1 MQTDVF
7 VHGATPAGIFAAIV
21 CARAGLTVV
30 IQAPENGIG
39 GMLTGG
45 LGIGDPPL
53 DFKNWRGVVDE
64 FTSAIVAQTGFN
76 AHSRLAWNFE
86 PHQALG
92 VLTDMIAAEPN
103 ITLRL
108 RETIVE
114 VKRNEVRQVNG
125 QVASS
130 TDERA
135 TRITVVRTE
144 PCTWLSGAPAEGD
157 SYEATAFLDA
167 SYNSGLVMKARVP
180 HRLGRESADE
190 YHEWPYAGVLYPY
203 HSNFTS
209 VVPAVDADGDLL
221 KYAGW
226 TPLEHFG
233 QADRRLM
240 ATGYRNCIT
249 NEAGPNNIGFPQ
261 PPGYVASDFD
271 DEVIIGNAPQNAQGH
286 GMSILTRSY
295 AFSPLRRCGFYD
307 EAKAQVALAD
317 TWDQLTT
324 LQRQIGWANY
334 ADSYQQLEQFPGK
347 FLTNGSDIRGS
358 MSWEFTLTDSDRRRH
373 EIREQLAYREA
384 GRLYTFQNDP
394 RVSEAVRGRF
404 AQFGLCADEWQSDYI
419 LMPSWPSELY
429 EREGRR
435 LIGQATVT
443 YRNVAYRTN
452 WPDQI
457 ACGAYFMDSKAKS
470 IWALPYGG
478 NEIEGSPEVQ
488 PFIDADGDEVRA
500 DNYSTFGIPMR
511 AVVAPV
517 GTCDNLAV
525 CWGISAS
532 ELAFQAIRLEPFLCA
547 VAEAVGHMA
556 VESVVSGVPLAK
568 LKYEPVRARLQA
580 AGLLIQRYQTVTP

>member
-39 GMLTGG
+39 GMVTGG

-64 FTSAIVAQTGFN
+64 FTSAIVAQTGFD
-76 AHSRLAWNFE
+76 AHSRLAWNFN
-86 PHQALG
+86 PSQALA
-92 VLTDMIAAEPN
+92 VLTDMITAEPN
-103 ITLRL
+103 IALRL
-108 RETIVE
+108 RETIEE
-114 VKRNEVRQVNG
+114 VTKNEVRQVNG

-135 TRITVVRTE
+135 TRIRTVRTA
-144 PCTWLSGAPAEGD
+144 PCTWLSGAPPEGD
-157 SYEATAFLDA
+157 EYEAKVFLDA
-167 SYNSGLVMKARVP
+167 SYNGGLMLKARVP
-180 HRLGRESADE
+180 YRIGREDASE
-190 YHEWPYAGVLYPY
+190 FNEWPYAGVLYPY
-203 HSNFTS
+203 ESNFVS
-209 VVPAVDADGDLL
+209 VVPMVDSDGDLL
-221 KYAGW
+221 KYGGW
-226 TPLEHFG
+226 APLEHHG
-233 QADRRLM
+233 QADRKLM
-240 ATGYRNCIT
+240 AVGYRNCIT
-249 NEAGPNNIGFPQ
+249 NTDDANNLGFPA
-261 PPGYVASDFD
+261 PPGYAPSDFD
-271 DEVIIGNAPQNAQGH
+271 DEVIIGNAPQNSQGH

-295 AFSPLRRCGFYD
+295 AYNPLRRCGYYD
-307 EAKAQVALAD
+307 EEKAQIALEDWD
-317 TWDQLTT
+317 TMTP
-324 LQRQIGWANY
+324 LQRQIGWFSY
-334 ADSYQQLEQFPGK
+334 AQTIEQCNQFPDK

-358 MSWEFTLTDSDRRRH
+358 LAWEFTLTESDRRRH
-373 EIREQLAYREA
+373 EIRELTAYREL
-384 GRLYTFQNDP
+384 GRLHTFQNDTRINP
-394 RVSEAVRGRF
+394 AVRARF
-404 AQFGLCADEWQSDYI
+404 ADFGLCADEWQSDYI

-443 YRNVAYRTN
+443 YRHVAYRTN

-488 PFIDADGDEVRA
+488 PFLDADGDEVRA

-511 AVVAPV
+511 AVIPPV
-517 GTCDNLAV
+517 GVCDNLAV
-525 CWGISAS
+525 CWGVSAS
-532 ELAFQAIRLEPFLCA
+532 SLAFQAIRLEPFLCA

-556 VESVVSGVPLAK
+556 VESVASDVPVARLP
-568 LKYEPVRARLQA
+568 YEAVKARLQA
-580 AGLLIQRYQTVTP
+580 ANLLIQRYPTVTP